1 MPAANNIIE
10 KIENHGYEAFLV
22 GGCVRDSLLKIQNSD
37 FDITTNASPDEIIE
51 IFKDYKYVDFGKKF
65 GTIKV
70 FFENDEFEIT
80 TFRKEGAYLD
90 KRHPGELEFT
100 DDLLEDLKRRD
111 FTINAMAMRKG
122 EIIDPFFGQN
132 DLEKKIIRAV
142 GNPKKRIEEDFLR
155 SLRAIRFA
163 VKYDFKIEG
172 SLKKAIKEKSKNIEF
187 ISKERINDELKKILI
202 SKRVKKGLDLMEEM
216 NLLSYIF
223 PHLTFDDNYEKY
235 KEIFKKIDE
244 TKRNLSLRL
253 SMIFI
258 YDKNKLEKSLSDLK
272 FSKKIIRDCEDI
284 LFNLDKNLCD
294 RKSIRELLRQI
305 GENNFENLL
314 DLKEIISKDWKNYEQ
329 IKKSREIFYY
339 IKENEKLELDISGD
353 DLIKLGFKE
362 GKGIGDTLKGLEKLV
377 DSGKIENDNKHL
389 IKYIQNRENGIDWNS
404 TMEYI
409 KLMSM

>member
-389 IKYIQNRENGIDWNS
+389 IKYIQNRENGID
-404 TMEYI
+404 
-409 KLMSM
+409 

>member
-1 MPAANNIIE
+1 MPAANKIIE
-10 KIENHGYEAFLV
+10 KIENHGYEVFLV

-37 FDITTNASPDEIIE
+37 FDITTNARPDEIIE
-51 IFKDYKYVDFGKKF
+51 IFKDYKYIDFGKKF

-122 EIIDPFFGQN
+122 EIIDPFFGRN

-142 GNPKKRIEEDFLR
+142 GNPSERIEEDFLR

-163 VKYDFKIEG
+163 VKYDFKIED

-187 ISKERINDELKKILI
+187 ISKERINNELEKILI

-235 KEIFKKIDE
+235 KEILKKIDE
-244 TKRNLSLRL
+244 TKGDLCLRL

-272 FSKKIIRDCEDI
+272 FSKKIIRDCKDI

-314 DLKEIISKDWKNYEQ
+314 DLKEIISKDWTNYEQ

-389 IKYIQNRENGIDWNS
+389 IKYIQNREKGIDWNS

>member
-37 FDITTNASPDEIIE
+37 FDITTNARPDEIIE
-51 IFKDYKYVDFGKKF
+51 IFKDYKYIGFGKKF

-122 EIIDPFFGQN
+122 EIIDPFFGRN

-142 GNPKKRIEEDFLR
+142 GNPRKRIEEDFLR

-163 VKYDFKIEG
+163 VKYDFKIED

-187 ISKERINDELKKILI
+187 ISKERINDELEKILI
-202 SKRVKKGLDLMEEM
+202 SKRLKKGLDLMEEM

-235 KEIFKKIDE
+235 KEILKKIDE
-244 TKRNLSLRL
+244 TKRDLSLRL

-272 FSKKIIRDCEDI
+272 FSKKIIRYCEDI

-389 IKYIQNRENGIDWNS
+389 IKYIQNREKGIDWNS